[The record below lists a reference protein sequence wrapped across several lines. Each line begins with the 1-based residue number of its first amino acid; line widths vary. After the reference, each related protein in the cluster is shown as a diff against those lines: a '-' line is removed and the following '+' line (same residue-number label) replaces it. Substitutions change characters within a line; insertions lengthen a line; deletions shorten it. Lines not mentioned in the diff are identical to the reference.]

1 MNGQGNHHHPQDA
14 EVAKPLN
21 EDKADAQRVEKHL
34 KRHIFRGFIV
44 LVPLLVTFLVL
55 RFIVNRVDSLFRPH
69 VPDIAP
75 FLDVPGVG
83 LVFTVVLLY
92 LIGLLV
98 SAKAGRRAI
107 NWQDALLT
115 KIPIVKSIYGVT
127 KQATDTLTTP
137 MGHQFSRVVF
147 VEWPREGYMA
157 LGFVTGHCHHPVEG
171 RDETLLVIY
180 IPTVPNPTSG
190 NLAFV
195 SEKEVVET
203 EMTIEDAMKIVFSGG
218 IVLPDQLK
226 ISKPADSPEPDDRQS
241 VHAPDGQQPES
252 AKGLP
257 EG

>member
-14 EVAKPLN
+14 EVVDPPH
-21 EDKADAQRVEKHL
+21 EDKSEAQRVEKHL

-44 LVPLLVTFLVL
+44 LIPLLVTFLVL
-55 RFIVNRVDSLFRPH
+55 RFVINYVDSFFRPH
-69 VPDIAP
+69 VTGIAP
-75 FLDVPGVG
+75 FLNIPGVG
-83 LVFTVVLLY
+83 VIFTVVLLY

-147 VEWPREGYMA
+147 VEWPRQGYMA
-157 LGFVTGHCHHPVEG
+157 LGFVTGHCHIPAINS
-171 RDETLLVIY
+171 DETLLVIY

-203 EMTIEDAMKIVFSGG
+203 DMTIEDAMKMVFSGG

-226 ISKPADSPEPDDRQS
+226 IAKEADLP
-241 VHAPDGQQPES
+241 APDEPQLVHPVDEQQPKA